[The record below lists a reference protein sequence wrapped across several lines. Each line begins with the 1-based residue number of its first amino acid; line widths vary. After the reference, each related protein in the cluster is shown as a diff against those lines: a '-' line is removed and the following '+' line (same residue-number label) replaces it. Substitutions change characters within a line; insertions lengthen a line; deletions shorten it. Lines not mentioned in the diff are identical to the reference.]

1 MGPIRGVLAWQ
12 AVLDALVAAGSAP
25 DGAGSLDVL
34 DLGGGTGADAVGVA
48 ALGHRVTV
56 VDPSP
61 DALAASARRAAEA
74 GVEVVGV
81 LGDSGDLADHV
92 AASSVDLVLCH
103 GVLEHV
109 GDPEQALAA
118 ARTALRPGGSLSVMV
133 AGRVAAVASRAAA
146 GDFDGARALVDAVP
160 DASWDVARLG
170 PRRWLP
176 GELDA
181 QLTGAGLTVVWR
193 QGIRVFSDAVPGA
206 VVDATPSGRETLV
219 ALEHAVR
226 RLPEF
231 AAHSAGLQALARLE
245 STTHP

>member
-12 AVLDALVAAGSAP
+12 AVLDALVAAGAAA

-61 DALAASARRAAEA
+61 DALAASARRATEA
-74 GVEVVGV
+74 GVEVVGL
-81 LGDSGDLADHV
+81 LGDSGDLGDHV
-92 AASSVDLVLCH
+92 AADSVDLVLCH

-109 GDPEQALAA
+109 AEPIQALGA
-118 ARTALRPGGSLSVMV
+118 ARTVLRPGGLLSVMV
-133 AGRVAAVASRAAA
+133 AGRVAAVASRAGA
-146 GDFDGARALVDAVP
+146 GDLDGARALVDAVP
-160 DASWDVARLG
+160 DESWDMARLG

-176 GELDA
+176 SELEA
-181 QLTGAGLTVVWR
+181 QLEGAGFSVSWH
-193 QGIRVFSDAVPGA
+193 QGIRVFSDAVPGSVA
-206 VVDATPSGRETLV
+206 DATPAAREALV
-219 ALEHAVR
+219 ALERAVR

-245 STTHP
+245 SRTHP